1 MTFRVFAVTDKFRLV
16 CQQAEEDLWICGA
29 CNRRSIRRGDEDC
42 RKCHTPLAV
51 ERLGVPVGSSFEDAY
66 QDTVDKARGFDGWWM
81 TRDWTVHQKAIHQP
95 DGFLRPNRSDKYKG
109 TYVPKRG
116 LPPGVTRQQELDLRR
131 MAKLIQGPADLQ
143 RIMLQVKPE
152 MREAGLARIRPYLS
166 FQLPEGFKL
175 LTSEQIEPMI

>member
-1 MTFRVFAVTDKFRLV
+1 MAVTFKRPKRL
-16 CQQAEEDLWICGA
+16 
-29 CNRRSIRRGDEDC
+29 
-42 RKCHTPLAV
+42 
-51 ERLGVPVGSSFEDAY
+51 
-66 QDTVDKARGFDGWWM
+66 
-81 TRDWTVHQKAIHQP
+81 
-95 DGFLRPNRSDKYKG
+95 G

-116 LPPGVTRQQELDLRR
+116 LPHGVTRQQELDLRR